1 MKKLI
6 IATFQ
11 NLTTF
16 PPGTVYYGDSEFAV
30 EAEEAEVPVI
40 KSKKYEADIAADGK
54 RTEKFKKAGWR
65 KAIKPPKSA
74 KEQPVKAKVTK

>member
-1 MKKLI
+1 MKKQI

-16 PPGTVYYGDSEFAV
+16 PPGTVYYGDGEFAV
-30 EAEEAEVPVI
+30 EAEEAEIPVI

-54 RTEKFKKAGWR
+54 RTEKFRDKNWK
-65 KAIKPPKSA
+65 KAIKPQKPA
-74 KEQPVKAKVTK
+74 KELLVKAKVTK